1 MPQKMSMKR
10 SRSSVGPTIVKSL
23 FSKRSKVATQ
33 KYVKRLI
40 ARNEEIKYANVNN
53 QISPSTTVGIYT
65 LANTSQGV
73 GGGSHVGDECIL
85 KSLWLR
91 YTMNVADISN
101 FVRMIIFVWKPNL
114 GYVAPSASSILKT
127 TTNPYNLTSQYQE
140 DGDDQYTILYDQTF
154 CLATQGGT
162 PYVQSGT
169 IQRRLNLKQDYS
181 TGTSN
186 CSNNLYLL
194 LVSDSAVPSD
204 PFVTW
209 SSRVGFTDA

>member
-10 SRSSVGPTIVKSL
+10 SRSSVGPAIVKSL
-23 FSKRSKVATQ
+23 FSKRPKVATQ
-33 KYVKRLI
+33 RYVKRLI

-53 QISPSTTVGIYT
+53 QIAPSTTVGIYT
-65 LANTSQGV
+65 LANTTQGV

-101 FVRMIIFVWKPNL
+101 FLRVIIFVWKPNM
-114 GYVAPSASSILKT
+114 GYVAPSAASILKT
-127 TTNPYNLTSQYQE
+127 TTNPYNLTSMYQE
-140 DGDDQYTILYDQTF
+140 DGEDQYSILYDVTH
-154 CLATQGGT
+154 CLATNGGT
-162 PYVQSGT
+162 PYVKSET
-169 IQRRLNLKQDYS
+169 IQRKLNLQQDYI
-181 TGTSN
+181 TGSSN
-186 CSNNLYLL
+186 CSNNLYIL

-204 PFVTW
+204 PFITW

>member
-1 MPQKMSMKR
+1 MKR

-114 GYVAPSASSILKT
+114 GYVAPSASAILKT

>member
-1 MPQKMSMKR
+1 MSMKR
-10 SRSSVGPTIVKSL
+10 SSIASFFGRSRPARPA
-23 FSKRSKVATQ
+23 KRSKVATT

-40 ARNEEIKYANVNN
+40 AKNEEIKYANVNN

-65 LANTSQGV
+65 LANTTQGV

-101 FVRMIIFVWKPNL
+101 FLRIIIFVWKPNM

-127 TTNPYNLTSQYQE
+127 TTTPYNLTSMYQE
-140 DGDDQYTILYDQTF
+140 DGEDQYKILYDVTH
-154 CLATQGGT
+154 CLSTQGGT
-162 PYVQSGT
+162 PYVKSET
-169 IQRRLNLKQDYS
+169 IQRKLNLQQDYI
-181 TGTSN
+181 TGSSN
-186 CSNNLYLL
+186 CSNNLYIL
-194 LVSDSAVPSD
+194 LVSDSAVPTD
-204 PFVTW
+204 PFITW